1 MIAVDTNIL
10 VRHLAGDDAAQAEKV
25 QQLIAHIERREESIF
40 VGHVVLCEMCWVLS
54 AVYRFGKREI
64 VAGIRALLDDPTF
77 VIEERPAVETALLQ
91 YKGSGGQFPDH
102 LIGAIGSRVGADTTW
117 TFDRRAAK
125 LPGFTLLR

>member
-10 VRHLAGDDAAQAEKV
+10 VRHLTGDDAAQAEKV

-40 VGHVVLCEMCWVLS
+40 VGQVVLCEMCWVLS
-54 AVYRFGKREI
+54 TVYRFGKREI
-64 VAGIRALLDDPTF
+64 FAGIRALLDDPTF
-77 VIEERPAVETALLQ
+77 VIEERPAVEAALIQ
-91 YKGSGGQFPDH
+91 YQGSGGQFPDH
-102 LIGAIGSRVGADTTW
+102 LIGIVGSRVGVDTTW